1 MMFCEVVVPR
11 SNHARDVPVL
21 QVLLVSCQELLAAK
35 GFWMAESP
43 QMGHVLPNSTPSKI
57 AISFNGLV

>member
-35 GFWMAESP
+35 SLDGF
-43 QMGHVLPNSTPSKI
+43 
-57 AISFNGLV
+57 GLKWATYTELYTQ